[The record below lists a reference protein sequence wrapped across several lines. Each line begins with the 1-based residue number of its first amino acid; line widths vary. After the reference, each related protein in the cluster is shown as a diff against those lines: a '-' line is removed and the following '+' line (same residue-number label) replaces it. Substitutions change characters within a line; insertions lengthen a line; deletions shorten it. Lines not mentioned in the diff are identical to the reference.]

1 MRIIQTNTKSTKVT
15 FDERTCSSKNSKKEE
30 VETTTRE
37 NKYNREENR
46 ELYMQTLQIKTR
58 E

>member
-1 MRIIQTNTKSTKVT
+1 MIQTSTKSIKVT